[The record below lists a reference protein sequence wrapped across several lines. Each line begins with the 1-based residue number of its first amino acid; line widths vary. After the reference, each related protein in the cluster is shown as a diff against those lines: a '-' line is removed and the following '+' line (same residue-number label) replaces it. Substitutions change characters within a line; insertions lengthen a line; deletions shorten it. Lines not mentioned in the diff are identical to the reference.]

1 VGSGAAV
8 GAGLPLRDRGGGLP
22 AGPGDLADY
31 FYAFAFVSD
40 ESSQTLMAAVGSTS
54 VDISDSGFGF
64 AAVTI
69 GVAPVSVVCAFF
81 ADVYARGL
89 GAGVVD

>member
-1 VGSGAAV
+1 
-8 GAGLPLRDRGGGLP
+8 
-22 AGPGDLADY
+22 
-31 FYAFAFVSD
+31 VSD

-69 GVAPVSVVCAFF
+69 GVAPVAVVCAFF